1 VHLTL
6 PWKSLQEYEQALQ
19 LRAFAARIDK
29 KLGHIPIV
37 AQVVQ
42 SVDASASTMVNQL
55 LAQLKAP
62 VQVLNK
68 SLQSTPFLPNMI
80 FQAELTLI
88 PSILLFTAAGVLE
101 NCWFPPPVRC
111 FH

>member
-1 VHLTL
+1 MHLTL

-68 SLQSTPFLPNMI
+68 SLHKHTFSTQDIFSSRINFDPFYS
-80 FQAELTLI
+80 FDHSCRRA
-88 PSILLFTAAGVLE
+88 
-101 NCWFPPPVRC
+101 
-111 FH
+111 

>member
-1 VHLTL
+1 MHLTL

-62 VQVLNK
+62 VQVLKQVIAKAHLFYQIHIRIFSSRINFD
-68 SLQSTPFLPNMI
+68 PFYS
-80 FQAELTLI
+80 FVHSCRRA
-88 PSILLFTAAGVLE
+88 
-101 NCWFPPPVRC
+101 
-111 FH
+111 

>member
-1 VHLTL
+1 MHLTI
-6 PWKSLQEYEQALQ
+6 PWTLLWKFLQEYEQALQ

-62 VQVLNK
+62 VQVFNK
-68 SLQSTPFLPNMI
+68 SLQKHTFSTQYIFVKPN
-80 FQAELTLI
+80 
-88 PSILLFTAAGVLE
+88 
-101 NCWFPPPVRC
+101 
-111 FH
+111 

>member
-1 VHLTL
+1 MHLTI
-6 PWKSLQEYEQALQ
+6 PWTLLWKFLQEYEQALQ

-62 VQVLNK
+62 VQVLTQAHLFYPMYNF
-68 SLQSTPFLPNMI
+68 SRRINFDPFYS
-80 FQAELTLI
+80 FVHSCRRA
-88 PSILLFTAAGVLE
+88 
-101 NCWFPPPVRC
+101 
-111 FH
+111 

>member
-1 VHLTL
+1 MCIWLYR
-6 PWKSLQEYEQALQ
+6 WKSLQEYEQALQ

-68 SLQSTPFLPNMI
+68 SLQKHTFSTQYIFVKPN
-80 FQAELTLI
+80 
-88 PSILLFTAAGVLE
+88 
-101 NCWFPPPVRC
+101 
-111 FH
+111 